1 MLVLFESPAGYAIFK
16 VLDEGKLADVD
27 NIHKEFASKD
37 KAAAVVKLKA
47 FHKFED
53 TTAAVAAA
61 TALVDGKLDKQ
72 LKKFLKKNAKGEDL
86 AVVDNKFG
94 GMLKDKMSLSV
105 VWDNK
110 VCRTFLFSFFSPF
123 SFLFLYHIL
132 CASVCV

>member
-27 NIHKEFASKD
+27 NIHKEFATKEQ
-37 KAAAVVKLKA
+37 AAGVVKLKA

-72 LKKFLKKNAKGEDL
+72 LKKFLKKNAKSSEDM
-86 AVVDNKFG
+86 AVIDNKFG
-94 GMLKDKMSLSV
+94 GLLKEKMSLSV
-105 VWDNK
+105 VSDNK
-110 VCRTFLFSFFSPF
+110 VRATSRFLVSFSC
-123 SFLFLYHIL
+123 LYL
-132 CASVCV
+132 